1 MASESVQTVATGR
14 VPEADGLV
22 VRSAGEH
29 VGRDDLDGV
38 YVAFVTAERAQTWAV
53 VVPMPQAD
61 GAIFGSACQ

>member
-1 MASESVQTVATGR
+1 MAERENINASVPF
-14 VPEADGLV
+14 PELDGLV
-22 VRSAGEH
+22 VGSADEQVRG
-29 VGRDDLDGV
+29 DLDGV